1 MIKQFFAFLLL
12 LASIVAQAPTIEE
25 LDSLRV
31 THRVFLDALAQV
43 ESNGKDDAVGDN
55 GKALGR
61 YQVWETYWTDALG
74 KCPDIGGKY
83 KDVVDR
89 DYAERVVM
97 AYFLRYGKKAL
108 ARSDYEMLSRIHN
121 GGPKGYRVKATL
133 PYWKKV
139 ENAMAKIKAKR

>member
-1 MIKQFFAFLLL
+1 MVKHFLAFLLL
-12 LASIVAQAPTIEE
+12 LASIVAQAPTVED

-31 THRVFLDALAQV
+31 THRRFLDALAQV
-43 ESNGKDDAVGDN
+43 ESGGKDDAIGDN

-74 KCPDIGGKY
+74 KCPDIGGEY
-83 KDVVDR
+83 KDVVNR

-108 ARSDYEMLSRIHN
+108 ARQDYEVLSRVHN
-121 GGPKGYRVKATL
+121 GGPAGAKRKATL

-139 ENAMAKIKAKR
+139 KKAMDAAR